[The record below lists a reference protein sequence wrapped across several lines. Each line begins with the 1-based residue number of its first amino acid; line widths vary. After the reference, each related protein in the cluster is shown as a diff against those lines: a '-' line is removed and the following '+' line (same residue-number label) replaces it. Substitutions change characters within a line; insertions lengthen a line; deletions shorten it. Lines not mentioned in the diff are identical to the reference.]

1 MQQAT
6 TVVSCVSESPFSA
19 PRRRNILSLQIVRN
33 WLACLGFKLF
43 VSGTI
48 SSDSKMGG
56 LSDLIELS
64 Q

>member
-6 TVVSCVSESPFSA
+6 TVVSKGEQLVASVIRGRE
-19 PRRRNILSLQIVRN
+19 ILSLQIVQN
-33 WLACLGFKLF
+33 WLACLNNPSKD
-43 VSGTI
+43 TI

-56 LSDLIELS
+56 LSCLIELS

>member
-6 TVVSCVSESPFSA
+6 TVVSCECESRFLA
-19 PRRRNILSLQIVRN
+19 PTGREVLSLQIVRN
-33 WLACLGFKLF
+33 WLACLEWF

-56 LSDLIELS
+56 LSPLIELS

>member
-6 TVVSCVSESPFSA
+6 TVVSCVSESRFSA
-19 PRRRNILSLQIVRN
+19 PRRRSVLSLQIVRN
-33 WLACLGFKLF
+33 WLACLGYS
-43 VSGTI
+43 VRDTI

-56 LSDLIELS
+56 LSCLIELS

>member
-6 TVVSCVSESPFSA
+6 VVFCVSESRFSA
-19 PRRRNILSLQIVRN
+19 PRRRNALFLQIVRN
-33 WLACLGFKLF
+33 WLARLGWF
-43 VSGTI
+43 VRGTI

-56 LSDLIELS
+56 LSCLIELS